1 VNFCSKCGSARVE
14 QKTPLGEDRARD
26 VCKECN
32 EIFYQNPKIVA
43 GCIPIWEG
51 KVLLC
56 KRAIEPRYGWWTLP
70 AGYMEN
76 GETIAEAAKR
86 ETAEEACADVVI
98 EKLFAL
104 FSLPEINQVYMIF
117 LSQLTSPDFSPG
129 LESLECELFSETEI
143 PWSEIAFP
151 TITHSLS
158 SYFED
163 KRNGIFKQHIGDIR
177 RKNGELIFQPQLTE
191 DKREV
196 PSHW

>member
-1 VNFCSKCGSARVE
+1 MNFCSKCGSATIE
-14 QKTPLGEDRARD
+14 QKTPPGEDRVRK

-43 GCIPIWEG
+43 GCIPIWED

-76 GETIAEAAKR
+76 GETIVEAAKR
-86 ETAEEACADVVI
+86 ETVEEACADVVV
-98 EKLFAL
+98 EQLFAL

-117 LSQLTSPDFSPG
+117 LSQLIGPDFSPG
-129 LESLECELFSETEI
+129 LESLECGLFTEMEI

-151 TITHSLS
+151 TITHSLRF
-158 SYFED
+158 YFED
-163 KRNGIFKQHIGDIR
+163 LRKGTFKQHIGDIKR
-177 RKNGELIFQPQLTE
+177 QDGQLTLQPQLTQ
-191 DKREV
+191 DTRV
-196 PSHW
+196 IPSHW